1 MDLSRSKMIHLFDFK
16 LNNNRNN
23 KEDVELRRISKRF
36 SKDDRII
43 DNLLNARFEK
53 NYGSIDF
60 KHLQIDYVKWKD
72 WLKIIYRMEIEEKQY
87 IRN

>member
-1 MDLSRSKMIHLFDFK
+1 MRIQNLD
-16 LNNNRNN
+16 
-23 KEDVELRRISKRF
+23 RRISKRF

-60 KHLQIDYVKWKD
+60 KRLQIDCVKS
-72 WLKIIYRMEIEEKQY
+72 MEGLAKNY
-87 IRN
+87 ISRGNRRKTVYT

>member
-1 MDLSRSKMIHLFDFK
+1 MIHLFDFK

-60 KHLQIDYVKWKD
+60 KRLQIDCVKS
-72 WLKIIYRMEIEEKQY
+72 MEGLAKNY
-87 IRN
+87 ISRGNRRKTVYT